1 MYACARVS
9 EESCVLYVGV
19 CVQVSRQTDEG
30 AALEKHTHTVPWLC
44 CSKARTGIRI
54 HICVMIYYTR
64 ASLVNF
70 IVCTC
75 LGAGFDTCVIKM

>member
-30 AALEKHTHTVPWLC
+30 GGAGETHTHC
-44 CSKARTGIRI
+44 AM
-54 HICVMIYYTR
+54 VMLFKSANR
-64 ASLVNF
+64 
-70 IVCTC
+70 
-75 LGAGFDTCVIKM
+75 D